1 MISTVQT
8 KTGNMIEVDKANLQG
23 SLMSW
28 WSLSDCPCLLG
39 DEKDTMKEIGVVNF
53 LNQLDKGKT

>member
-8 KTGNMIEVDKANLQG
+8 KTGNEIEVDKANLQG

-28 WSLSDCPCLLG
+28 WSLSYCSCLLG

-53 LNQLDKGKT
+53 LNQVCNV